1 MTYYIITSKDYGFT
15 SSVPQVAYTSRTS
28 AEAALPD
35 GSLYVAEMHGVDECA
50 GAAVVYAT
58 VGRIYGSDEKDDEFC
73 EPGWCYPTRIS
84 PDNVAWEV
92 RP

>member
-1 MTYYIITSKDYGFT
+1 MTYYIIMSKDYGYT
-15 SSVPQVAYTSRTS
+15 NSVPRVAYTSRAS

-35 GSLYVAEMHGVDECA
+35 GSLYVAEMRGVDECA

-58 VGRIYGSDEKDDEFC
+58 LGWVYGDEDNEFRM
-73 EPGWCYPTRIS
+73 PGWCYPARYS
-84 PDNVAWEV
+84 PDNLAWEV